1 MSLIVRDLSFTY
13 NPGLPTEAAALKN
26 VSFTAEKGEILSI
39 VGHTGSGKSTLAM
52 HLNGLILP
60 QHGEVTVEGMAIK
73 KKSSDL
79 RKIRQT
85 VGLVFQYPEQ
95 QIFAETVME
104 EISFGP
110 SNWGLSSD
118 VLEARVYA
126 TMEMIGLDRSLV
138 SANPFMLSGGEKRR
152 VAIASVLASDPD
164 YLVLDEPAAGLDF
177 NGLSELVSLLRS
189 MSERGICVIHITHD
203 LELALEISDRILVIS
218 EGALIASGSP
228 SEISEIISNI
238 DVKGLILPDILSLSY
253 ELKGKGL
260 TVDITSDPHQLAED
274 IKAAKIRCR

>member
-152 VAIASVLASDPD
+152 VAIAAVLASDPD

-203 LELALEISDRILVIS
+203 LELALEISDRILVLS

>member
-1 MSLIVRDLSFTY
+1 MPLIVRDLSFTY
-13 NPGLPTEAAALKN
+13 NAGLPTEAAALKN

>member
-203 LELALEISDRILVIS
+203 LELALEISDRILVLS

-228 SEISEIISNI
+228 SEISEIISII

-274 IKAAKIRCR
+274 IKAAKIGCR

>member
-126 TMEMIGLDRSLV
+126 AMEMIGLDRSLV

-274 IKAAKIRCR
+274 IKAAKIGCR

>member
-203 LELALEISDRILVIS
+203 LELALEISDRILVLS

-274 IKAAKIRCR
+274 IKAAKIGCR

>member
-152 VAIASVLASDPD
+152 VAIAAVLASDPD

-203 LELALEISDRILVIS
+203 LELALEISDRILVLS

-228 SEISEIISNI
+228 SEISEIISII

>member
-152 VAIASVLASDPD
+152 VAIAAVLASDPD

>member
-177 NGLSELVSLLRS
+177 NGLSELMSLLRS
-189 MSERGICVIHITHD
+189 MSGRGICVIHITHD

-228 SEISEIISNI
+228 SEISEIISII

-274 IKAAKIRCR
+274 IKAAKIGCR

>member
-152 VAIASVLASDPD
+152 VAIAAVLASDPD

-203 LELALEISDRILVIS
+203 LELALEISDRILVLS

-274 IKAAKIRCR
+274 IKAAKIGCR